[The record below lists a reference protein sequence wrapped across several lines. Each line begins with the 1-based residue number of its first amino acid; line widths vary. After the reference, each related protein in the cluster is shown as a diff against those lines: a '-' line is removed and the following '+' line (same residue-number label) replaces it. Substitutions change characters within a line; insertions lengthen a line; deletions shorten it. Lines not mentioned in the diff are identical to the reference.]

1 MSRIALLLAAAVV
14 VAVAVGCL
22 QVAPQPIPPPT
33 TFSSWS
39 PLGGFTMS
47 SGAIPMPVSCT
58 AIVTAPSAPLVI
70 SARTLPPDGVN
81 FTALLKR
88 LTRTCLIRCPSKR
101 TCCGASGRKRSSTT
115 PFC

>member
-47 SGAIPMPVSCT
+47 SGANCAGHAT
-58 AIVTAPSAPLVI
+58 LGRTTTVI
-70 SARTLPPDGVN
+70 SDNCFTGVDNIVLCTDTTLAAAVGCTPAAGSLTIAGTAGDTIAYARV
-81 FTALLKR
+81 R
-88 LTRTCLIRCPSKR
+88 
-101 TCCGASGRKRSSTT
+101 
-115 PFC
+115 